1 MPRKQRGQV
10 FEVKGGLGLRYRDE
24 KGVRR
29 RFTPSPPFPSKRAA
43 LDYFDDVLAPSI
55 RKGVVA
61 PADRTLAVF
70 VDEYLASLE
79 ATREPR
85 TVKTQRVRLAYATKE
100 FGDVNL
106 RDLERRAQEIA
117 RWRATLSPGMR
128 YPCMSALRQC
138 LDVAIRWG
146 LMAQNPAK
154 LAGPNPQPKIREVEP
169 FTPADIDKIAVE
181 LADEDG
187 AGFGPLVVFA
197 AETGLRPE
205 EWIPLERRDWLRQER
220 VIVVERTYSDGRLAP
235 YGKTARSR
243 RRVPLSPRA
252 EEALRSLPARIDT
265 RLLFPA
271 VRGGYIELHGW
282 RNREWYPALEA
293 AGLAKRGPY
302 ALRHT
307 FATTALAAGLSVFE
321 LARIM
326 GTSVDMIDRTYGHLA
341 RGSEQHIRD
350 RLGAYASNVR
360 GDYGEESQEEG
371 HSR

>member
-1 MPRKQRGQV
+1 VIGPKLH
-10 FEVKGGLGLRYRDE
+10 GL
-24 KGVRR
+24 
-29 RFTPSPPFPSKRAA
+29 A
-43 LDYFDDVLAPSI
+43 
-55 RKGVVA
+55 VA
-61 PADRTLAVF
+61 PRDRTLDEF
-70 VDEYLASLE
+70 VDEYLDSLK

-85 TVKTQRVRLAYATKE
+85 TVKTQRVRLAYATRE

-106 RDLERRAQEIA
+106 SDLERRAQELA

-138 LDVAIRWG
+138 LDVAARWG
-146 LMAQNPAK
+146 LMSQNPAK

-169 FTPADIDKIAVE
+169 FTIAEVDAIATE
-181 LADEDG
+181 LADDDG
-187 AGFGPLVVFA
+187 AGYGPLVVFA

-220 VIVVERTYSDGRLAP
+220 VVVVERTYSDGRLAR
-235 YGKTARSR
+235 YGKTAGSR

-271 VRGGYIELHGW
+271 LRGGYIELHGW

-321 LARIM
+321 LARVM
-326 GTSVDMIDRTYGHLA
+326 GSSVEMIDRTYGHLA
-341 RGSEQHIRD
+341 AGSEQHMRD
-350 RLGAYASNVR
+350 RLAAYAQR
-360 GDYGEESQEEG
+360 LG
-371 HSR
+371 HERAATAEAQDR